1 MDINSTIYEKA
12 QDLACNLVN
21 ASGSGDTKAYLAI
34 YHELEDL
41 CVSNEA
47 SDKNH
52 PFQWETLGDF
62 TTDDAASVLIYEKA
76 FKYSSDL
83 SAYEYMASIKLALAE
98 RYCSLGLTD
107 IARSNAVEANDYAI
121 KTDDLDMHQEISE
134 FLLNEC

>member
-21 ASGSGDTKAYLAI
+21 ASASGDTKAYCAT
-34 YHELEDL
+34 YQELEAL
-41 CVSNEA
+41 CVSNES

-62 TTDDAASVLIYEKA
+62 TKDNAASVLIYEKA

-83 SAYEYMASIKLALAE
+83 NVYEYMASIKLALAE

-107 IARSNAVEANDYAI
+107 IARSNAVEANEYAI
-121 KTDDLDMHQEISE
+121 KTDDLELRQEISE

>member
-1 MDINSTIYEKA
+1 MEINSTIYEKA
-12 QDLACNLVN
+12 QELACNLVN
-21 ASGSGDTKAYLAI
+21 ASAAGDIKAYWST
-34 YHELEDL
+34 YQELDAL
-41 CVSNEA
+41 CVSNES

-62 TTDDAASVLIYEKA
+62 PKDDAASVLIYDKA
-76 FKYSSDL
+76 FIYSIYL
-83 SAYEYMASIKLALAE
+83 GVYEYMASIKLALAE

-121 KTDDLDMHQEISE
+121 KTDDLELRQEISE